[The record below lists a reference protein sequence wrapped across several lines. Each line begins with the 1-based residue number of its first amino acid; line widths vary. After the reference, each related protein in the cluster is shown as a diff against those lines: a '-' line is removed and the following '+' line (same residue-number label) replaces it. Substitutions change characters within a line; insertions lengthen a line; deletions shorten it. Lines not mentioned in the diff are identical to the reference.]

1 MSKDKRYRYDKAT
14 DNYVEDEWQGTILE
28 ACEWLVL
35 ALKEESANEK
45 DKARH
50 DALEMLVSDIEYR
63 IGSGENY
70 LI

>member
-1 MSKDKRYRYDKAT
+1 MRYWYDKDKDE
-14 DNYVEDEWQGTILE
+14 YVEDEWQGTILE

-45 DKARH
+45 NKARH

-63 IGSGENY
+63 IGNGENY

>member
-1 MSKDKRYRYDKAT
+1 MRYRYDK
-14 DNYVEDEWQGTILE
+14 DKDDYVEDEWQGTILE
-28 ACEWLVL
+28 ACELLVL

-45 DKARH
+45 NIARKE
-50 DALEMLVSDIEYR
+50 ALEMLVSDIEYR

>member
-1 MSKDKRYRYDKAT
+1 MRYRYDK
-14 DNYVEDEWQGTILE
+14 DKDEYVEDEWQGTILE

-35 ALKEESANEK
+35 ALKEESAKEK
-45 DKARH
+45 NKARH

-63 IGSGENY
+63 VGSGENY

>member
-1 MSKDKRYRYDKAT
+1 MGTRYRYDNAT
-14 DNYVEDEWQGTILE
+14 DSYVEDEWQGTILE

-45 DKARH
+45 NVARKEQ
-50 DALEMLVSDIEYR
+50 LEMLVTDIEYR
-63 IGSGENY
+63 IGAGGDY

>member
-1 MSKDKRYRYDKAT
+1 MAKI
-14 DNYVEDEWQGTILE
+14 TILKQ
-28 ACEWLVL
+28 CEELIL

-45 DKARH
+45 DKARQE
-50 DALEMLVSDIEYR
+50 ALEMLVGDIEYR

>member
-1 MSKDKRYRYDKAT
+1 MDK
-14 DNYVEDEWQGTILE
+14 TILE
-28 ACEWLVL
+28 QCEELVL

-45 DKARH
+45 NKARH

>member
-1 MSKDKRYRYDKAT
+1 MRYRYDK
-14 DNYVEDEWQGTILE
+14 DKDEYVEDEWQGTILE

-35 ALKEESANEK
+35 ALKEESAKEK
-45 DKARH
+45 DVARH